1 MFEKEISFIKSL
13 FNKENIALH
22 EPCFIG
28 NEKKYLL
35 ECIDS
40 GFVSSVGEF
49 VTRFEEALKEKTKAR
64 FVIATNTGTAAL
76 HIALLANGIDENCE
90 VITQSISFVA
100 TANAIAYTGAKPVF
114 LDIDENTLSLS
125 PKALEHFLENQ
136 TYQKDNLSYNKTT
149 HKPIKAC
156 VIMHTFGLS
165 AHIKAIKEL
174 CEKYHI
180 LLIEDAAEALGSTYE
195 NKALGTFGK
204 CGILSF
210 NGNKI
215 ITGGCGGA
223 ILSDDENLAKLARHL
238 STTAKIPHPY
248 EYDHDRIAYN
258 YRLCNINA
266 AILLAGLE
274 NLELF
279 LENKRELAKIYK
291 DFFKNHDKCKFIDE
305 KSNEKSNFWLNT
317 LLFKDENLRN
327 IFLEECLKNNIF
339 VRPVWKSL
347 PSLKAFQNCQSNELI
362 NTKKLEKR
370 LINLPSSVRIEI
382 KRNDGCILYF
392 CHYSFI
398 FLDHI
403 FIVKS
408 F

>member
-64 FVIATNTGTAAL
+64 FVITTNTGTAAL

-125 PKALEHFLENQ
+125 PKALEYFLENQ

-149 HKPIKAC
+149 HKLIKAC

-370 LINLPSSVRIEI
+370 LINLPSSVRI
-382 KRNDGCILYF
+382 K
-392 CHYSFI
+392 
-398 FLDHI
+398 
-403 FIVKS
+403 K
-408 F
+408 

>member
-76 HIALLANGIDENCE
+76 HIALLANNIDENCE

-125 PKALEHFLENQ
+125 PKALEHFLENE

-149 HKPIKAC
+149 HKAIKAC
-156 VIMHTFGLS
+156 IIMHTFGLS

-258 YRLCNINA
+258 YRLCNVNA

-274 NLELF
+274 NLEFF

-291 DFFKNHDKCKFIDE
+291 DFFKNHDKCEFIDE

-317 LLFKDENLRN
+317 LLFKDENLRD
-327 IFLEECLKNNIF
+327 IFLKECLKNNIF
-339 VRPVWKSL
+339 VRPIWKSL
-347 PSLKAFQNCQSNELI
+347 PSLKAFQNCQSDELI
-362 NTKKLEKR
+362 NTKNLEKR
-370 LINLPSSVRIEI
+370 LVNLPSSVR
-382 KRNDGCILYF
+382 RN
-392 CHYSFI
+392 
-398 FLDHI
+398 
-403 FIVKS
+403 
-408 F
+408 

>member
-49 VTRFEEALKEKTKAR
+49 VTRFEEALKEKTKTR

-76 HIALLANGIDENCE
+76 HIALLANDIDENCE

-149 HKPIKAC
+149 HKLIKAC

-317 LLFKDENLRN
+317 LLFKNENLRN

-339 VRPVWKSL
+339 VRPIWKSL

-362 NTKKLEKR
+362 NTKNLEKR
-370 LINLPSSVRIEI
+370 LVNLPSSVRIANKKE
-382 KRNDGCILYF
+382 
-392 CHYSFI
+392 
-398 FLDHI
+398 
-403 FIVKS
+403 
-408 F
+408 

>member
-1 MFEKEISFIKSL
+1 MFKKEISFIKSL

-22 EPCFIG
+22 EPYFIG

-149 HKPIKAC
+149 HKLIKAC

-266 AILLAGLE
+266 AILFAGLE

-317 LLFKDENLRN
+317 LLFKNENLRN

-370 LINLPSSVRIEI
+370 LINLPSSVRIANKKE
-382 KRNDGCILYF
+382 
-392 CHYSFI
+392 
-398 FLDHI
+398 
-403 FIVKS
+403 
-408 F
+408 

>member
-1 MFEKEISFIKSL
+1 MFKKEISFIKSL

-258 YRLCNINA
+258 YRLCNVNA

-274 NLELF
+274 NLEPF

-291 DFFKNHDKCKFIDE
+291 DFFKNHDKCEFIDE

-347 PSLKAFQNCQSNELI
+347 PSLKAFQDCQSDELI
-362 NTKKLEKR
+362 NTKNLEKR
-370 LINLPSSVRIEI
+370 LVNLPSSVRIANKKE
-382 KRNDGCILYF
+382 
-392 CHYSFI
+392 
-398 FLDHI
+398 
-403 FIVKS
+403 
-408 F
+408 

>member
-35 ECIDS
+35 ECIDN

-100 TANAIAYTGAKPVF
+100 TANAIAYTGARAIF

-149 HKPIKAC
+149 HKLIKAC

-223 ILSDDENLAKLARHL
+223 ILSDDENLAKLAKHL

-362 NTKKLEKR
+362 NTKNLEKR
-370 LINLPSSVRIEI
+370 LVNLPSSVRIANKKE
-382 KRNDGCILYF
+382 
-392 CHYSFI
+392 
-398 FLDHI
+398 
-403 FIVKS
+403 
-408 F
+408 

>member
-1 MFEKEISFIKSL
+1 MFKKEIFFIKSL

-49 VTRFEEALKEKTKAR
+49 VTRFEEALKEKTKTR

-125 PKALEHFLENQ
+125 SKALEHFLENQ

-317 LLFKDENLRN
+317 LLFKNENLRN

-362 NTKKLEKR
+362 NTKNLEKR
-370 LINLPSSVRIEI
+370 LVNLPSSVRIANKKE
-382 KRNDGCILYF
+382 
-392 CHYSFI
+392 
-398 FLDHI
+398 
-403 FIVKS
+403 
-408 F
+408 

>member
-180 LLIEDAAEALGSTYE
+180 LLIEDAAEGLGSTYE

-370 LINLPSSVRIEI
+370 LINLPSSVRI
-382 KRNDGCILYF
+382 K
-392 CHYSFI
+392 
-398 FLDHI
+398 
-403 FIVKS
+403 K
-408 F
+408 

>member
-327 IFLEECLKNNIF
+327 IFLEECLENNIF

-370 LINLPSSVRIEI
+370 LINLPSSIRIANKKE
-382 KRNDGCILYF
+382 
-392 CHYSFI
+392 
-398 FLDHI
+398 
-403 FIVKS
+403 
-408 F
+408 

>member
-370 LINLPSSVRIEI
+370 LINLPSSV
-382 KRNDGCILYF
+382 K
-392 CHYSFI
+392 
-398 FLDHI
+398 
-403 FIVKS
+403 
-408 F
+408 

>member
-1 MFEKEISFIKSL
+1 MFKKEISFIKSL

-64 FVIATNTGTAAL
+64 FAIATNTGTAAL

-339 VRPVWKSL
+339 VRPIWKSL

-362 NTKKLEKR
+362 NTKNLEKR
-370 LINLPSSVRIEI
+370 LVNLPSSVRIANKKE
-382 KRNDGCILYF
+382 
-392 CHYSFI
+392 
-398 FLDHI
+398 
-403 FIVKS
+403 
-408 F
+408 

>member
-76 HIALLANGIDENCE
+76 HIALLANNIDENCE

-100 TANAIAYTGAKPVF
+100 TANAIAYTGAKPIF

-125 PKALEHFLENQ
+125 PKALEHFLENE

-149 HKPIKAC
+149 HKAIKAC
-156 VIMHTFGLS
+156 IIMHTFGLS
-165 AHIKAIKEL
+165 AHIKALKEL

-223 ILSDDENLAKLARHL
+223 ILSDDENLAKLAKHL

-258 YRLCNINA
+258 YRLCNVNA
-266 AILLAGLE
+266 AILLAGFE
-274 NLELF
+274 NLEFF

-291 DFFKNHDKCKFIDE
+291 DFFKNHDKCEFIDE

-317 LLFKDENLRN
+317 LLFKDENLRD
-327 IFLEECLKNNIF
+327 IFLKECLENKIF
-339 VRPVWKSL
+339 SRPIWKSL
-347 PSLKAFQNCQSNELI
+347 PSLKAFQNCQSDELI
-362 NTKKLEKR
+362 NTKNLEKR
-370 LINLPSSVRIEI
+370 LVNLPSSVRR
-382 KRNDGCILYF
+382 K
-392 CHYSFI
+392 
-398 FLDHI
+398 
-403 FIVKS
+403 
-408 F
+408 

>member
-13 FNKENIALH
+13 FNQENIALH

-35 ECIDS
+35 ECIDN

-136 TYQKDNLSYNKTT
+136 TYQKNSFSYNKTT
-149 HKPIKAC
+149 HKAIKAC

-223 ILSDDENLAKLARHL
+223 ILSDDENLAKLAKHL

-258 YRLCNINA
+258 YRLCNVNA

-291 DFFKNHDKCKFIDE
+291 NFFKNHDKCEFIDE

-327 IFLEECLKNNIF
+327 IFLEECLKNNISI
-339 VRPVWKSL
+339 RPVWKSL
-347 PSLKAFQNCQSNELI
+347 PSLKAFQNCQSDELI
-362 NTKKLEKR
+362 NTKNLEKR
-370 LINLPSSVRIEI
+370 LVNLPSSVR
-382 KRNDGCILYF
+382 RN
-392 CHYSFI
+392 
-398 FLDHI
+398 
-403 FIVKS
+403 
-408 F
+408 

>member
-125 PKALEHFLENQ
+125 PKALEYFLENQ

-195 NKALGTFGK
+195 NKTLGTFGK

-266 AILLAGLE
+266 AILFAGLE

-339 VRPVWKSL
+339 VRPIWKSL
-347 PSLKAFQNCQSNELI
+347 PSLKAFQNCQSDELI
-362 NTKKLEKR
+362 NTKNLEKR
-370 LINLPSSVRIEI
+370 LVNLPSSVRIANKKE
-382 KRNDGCILYF
+382 
-392 CHYSFI
+392 
-398 FLDHI
+398 
-403 FIVKS
+403 
-408 F
+408 

>member
-125 PKALEHFLENQ
+125 PKALEYFLENQ

-149 HKPIKAC
+149 HKLIKAC

-339 VRPVWKSL
+339 VRPVWKNL
-347 PSLKAFQNCQSNELI
+347 PSLKAFKNCQSNELI

-370 LINLPSSVRIEI
+370 LINLPSSVRI
-382 KRNDGCILYF
+382 K
-392 CHYSFI
+392 
-398 FLDHI
+398 
-403 FIVKS
+403 K
-408 F
+408 

>member
-49 VTRFEEALKEKTKAR
+49 VTRFEEALKEKTKTR

-238 STTAKIPHPY
+238 STTAKISHPY

-305 KSNEKSNFWLNT
+305 KSNERSNFWLNT
-317 LLFKDENLRN
+317 LLFKNENLRN

-347 PSLKAFQNCQSNELI
+347 PSLKPFQTWQKDELL
-362 NTKKLEKR
+362 NTQKLEKC
-370 LINLPSSVRIEI
+370 LVNLPSSVRL
-382 KRNDGCILYF
+382 N
-392 CHYSFI
+392 
-398 FLDHI
+398 
-403 FIVKS
+403 
-408 F
+408 

>member
-1 MFEKEISFIKSL
+1 MFKKEISFIKSL

-149 HKPIKAC
+149 HKLIKAC

-195 NKALGTFGK
+195 NKTLGTFGK

-317 LLFKDENLRN
+317 LLFKNENLRN

-362 NTKKLEKR
+362 NTKNLEKR
-370 LINLPSSVRIEI
+370 LVNLPSSVRIANKKE
-382 KRNDGCILYF
+382 
-392 CHYSFI
+392 
-398 FLDHI
+398 
-403 FIVKS
+403 
-408 F
+408 

>member
-149 HKPIKAC
+149 HKLIKAC

-223 ILSDDENLAKLARHL
+223 ILSDDENLTKLARHL

-370 LINLPSSVRIEI
+370 LINLPSSVRIANKKE
-382 KRNDGCILYF
+382 
-392 CHYSFI
+392 
-398 FLDHI
+398 
-403 FIVKS
+403 
-408 F
+408 

>member
-1 MFEKEISFIKSL
+1 MFKKEISFIKSL

-49 VTRFEEALKEKTKAR
+49 VTRFEEALKEKTKTR

-125 PKALEHFLENQ
+125 PKALKHFLENQ

-149 HKPIKAC
+149 HKLIKAC

-223 ILSDDENLAKLARHL
+223 ILSDDENLAKLAKHL

-317 LLFKDENLRN
+317 LLFKNENLRN

-339 VRPVWKSL
+339 VRPIWKSL
-347 PSLKAFQNCQSNELI
+347 PSLKAFQNCQSDELI
-362 NTKKLEKR
+362 NTKNLEKR
-370 LINLPSSVRIEI
+370 LVNLPSSVR
-382 KRNDGCILYF
+382 RN
-392 CHYSFI
+392 
-398 FLDHI
+398 
-403 FIVKS
+403 
-408 F
+408 

>member
-13 FNKENIALH
+13 FNKKNIALH

-317 LLFKDENLRN
+317 LLFKNENLRN

-370 LINLPSSVRIEI
+370 LINLPSSVRITN
-382 KRNDGCILYF
+382 KNLGL
-392 CHYSFI
+392 S
-398 FLDHI
+398 
-403 FIVKS
+403 
-408 F
+408 

>member
-40 GFVSSVGEF
+40 GFVSSMGEF
-49 VTRFEEALKEKTKAR
+49 VTRFEEALKEKTKTR
-64 FVIATNTGTAAL
+64 FVVATNTGTAAL

-100 TANAIAYTGAKPVF
+100 TANAITYTGAKPVF

-195 NKALGTFGK
+195 NKALGTFGQ

-238 STTAKIPHPY
+238 STTAKISHPY
-248 EYDHDRIAYN
+248 EYDHDRVAYN

-291 DFFKNHDKCKFIDE
+291 DFFKNHDKCKFVDE

-347 PSLKAFQNCQSNELI
+347 PSLKAFQNCQSDELI
-362 NTKKLEKR
+362 NTKNLEKH
-370 LINLPSSVRIEI
+370 LVNLPSSVRIANKKEWCVA
-382 KRNDGCILYF
+382 KFNSK
-392 CHYSFI
+392 H
-398 FLDHI
+398 
-403 FIVKS
+403 
-408 F
+408 

>member
-266 AILLAGLE
+266 AILFAGLE

-291 DFFKNHDKCKFIDE
+291 DFFKNQDKCKFIDE

-317 LLFKDENLRN
+317 LLFKNENLRN

-370 LINLPSSVRIEI
+370 LINLPSSVRIANKKE
-382 KRNDGCILYF
+382 
-392 CHYSFI
+392 
-398 FLDHI
+398 
-403 FIVKS
+403 
-408 F
+408 

>member
-1 MFEKEISFIKSL
+1 MFKKEISFIKSL

-136 TYQKDNLSYNKTT
+136 TYQKDNFSYNKTT
-149 HKPIKAC
+149 HKLIKAC

-223 ILSDDENLAKLARHL
+223 ILSDDKNLAKLARHL

-317 LLFKDENLRN
+317 LLFKNENLRN

-370 LINLPSSVRIEI
+370 LINLPSSVRIANKKE
-382 KRNDGCILYF
+382 
-392 CHYSFI
+392 
-398 FLDHI
+398 
-403 FIVKS
+403 
-408 F
+408 

>member
-49 VTRFEEALKEKTKAR
+49 VTRFEEALKEKTKTR

-149 HKPIKAC
+149 HKLIKAC

-266 AILLAGLE
+266 AILFAGLE

-317 LLFKDENLRN
+317 LLFKNENLRN

-370 LINLPSSVRIEI
+370 LINLPSSVRI
-382 KRNDGCILYF
+382 K
-392 CHYSFI
+392 
-398 FLDHI
+398 
-403 FIVKS
+403 K
-408 F
+408 

>member
-35 ECIDS
+35 ECIDN

-266 AILLAGLE
+266 AILFAGLE

-317 LLFKDENLRN
+317 LLFKNENLRN

-370 LINLPSSVRIEI
+370 LINLPSSVRIANKKE
-382 KRNDGCILYF
+382 
-392 CHYSFI
+392 
-398 FLDHI
+398 
-403 FIVKS
+403 
-408 F
+408 

>member
-1 MFEKEISFIKSL
+1 MFKKEISFIKSL

-305 KSNEKSNFWLNT
+305 KSNERSNFWLNT
-317 LLFKDENLRN
+317 LLFKNENLRN

-370 LINLPSSVRIEI
+370 LINLPSSVRI
-382 KRNDGCILYF
+382 K
-392 CHYSFI
+392 
-398 FLDHI
+398 
-403 FIVKS
+403 K
-408 F
+408 

>member
-76 HIALLANGIDENCE
+76 HIALLANGVDENCE

-100 TANAIAYTGAKPVF
+100 TANAIAYTGAKPIF

-125 PKALEHFLENQ
+125 PKALEHFLENE

-165 AHIKAIKEL
+165 AHIKALKEL
-174 CEKYHI
+174 CEKYRI

-223 ILSDDENLAKLARHL
+223 ILSDDENLAKLAKHL

-258 YRLCNINA
+258 YRLCNVNA
-266 AILLAGLE
+266 AILLAGFE
-274 NLELF
+274 NLEFF

-291 DFFKNHDKCKFIDE
+291 DFFKNHNKCEFIDE

-317 LLFKDENLRN
+317 LLFKDENLRD
-327 IFLEECLKNNIF
+327 IFLKECLENKIF
-339 VRPVWKSL
+339 SRPIWKSL
-347 PSLKAFQNCQSNELI
+347 PSLKAFQNCQSDELI
-362 NTKKLEKR
+362 NTKNLEKR
-370 LINLPSSVRIEI
+370 LVNLPSSVRR
-382 KRNDGCILYF
+382 K
-392 CHYSFI
+392 
-398 FLDHI
+398 
-403 FIVKS
+403 
-408 F
+408 

>member
-149 HKPIKAC
+149 HKLIKAC

-370 LINLPSSVRIEI
+370 LVNLPSSVRI
-382 KRNDGCILYF
+382 K
-392 CHYSFI
+392 
-398 FLDHI
+398 
-403 FIVKS
+403 K
-408 F
+408 

>member
-195 NKALGTFGK
+195 NKTLGTFGK

-223 ILSDDENLAKLARHL
+223 ILSDDENLVKLARHL

-274 NLELF
+274 NLEPF

-291 DFFKNHDKCKFIDE
+291 DFFKNHDKCEFIDE

-347 PSLKAFQNCQSNELI
+347 PSLKAFQDCQSDELI
-362 NTKKLEKR
+362 NTKNLEKR
-370 LINLPSSVRIEI
+370 LVNLPSSVRR
-382 KRNDGCILYF
+382 K
-392 CHYSFI
+392 
-398 FLDHI
+398 
-403 FIVKS
+403 
-408 F
+408 

>member
-195 NKALGTFGK
+195 NKTLGTFGK

-339 VRPVWKSL
+339 VRPIWKSL

-362 NTKKLEKR
+362 NTKNLEKR
-370 LINLPSSVRIEI
+370 LVNLPSSVRIANKKE
-382 KRNDGCILYF
+382 
-392 CHYSFI
+392 
-398 FLDHI
+398 
-403 FIVKS
+403 
-408 F
+408 

>member
-180 LLIEDAAEALGSTYE
+180 LLIEDVAEALGSTYE
-195 NKALGTFGK
+195 NKTLGTFGK

-223 ILSDDENLAKLARHL
+223 ILSDDENLVKLARHL

-258 YRLCNINA
+258 YRLCNVNA

-274 NLELF
+274 NLEPF

-317 LLFKDENLRN
+317 LLFKNENLRN

-347 PSLKAFQNCQSNELI
+347 PSLKAFQDCQSDELI
-362 NTKKLEKR
+362 NTKNLEKR
-370 LINLPSSVRIEI
+370 LVNLPSSVRIANKKE
-382 KRNDGCILYF
+382 
-392 CHYSFI
+392 
-398 FLDHI
+398 
-403 FIVKS
+403 
-408 F
+408 

>member
-1 MFEKEISFIKSL
+1 MFKKEISFIKSL

-149 HKPIKAC
+149 HKLIKAC

-339 VRPVWKSL
+339 VRPIWKSL

-370 LINLPSSVRIEI
+370 LINLPSSVRIANKKE
-382 KRNDGCILYF
+382 
-392 CHYSFI
+392 
-398 FLDHI
+398 
-403 FIVKS
+403 
-408 F
+408 

>member
-49 VTRFEEALKEKTKAR
+49 VTRFEEALKEKTKTR

-136 TYQKDNLSYNKTT
+136 TYQKDNLNYNKTT
-149 HKPIKAC
+149 HKLIKAC

-370 LINLPSSVRIEI
+370 LINLPSSVRI
-382 KRNDGCILYF
+382 K
-392 CHYSFI
+392 
-398 FLDHI
+398 
-403 FIVKS
+403 K
-408 F
+408 

>member
-100 TANAIAYTGAKPVF
+100 TANAIAYIGAKPVF

-370 LINLPSSVRIEI
+370 LINLPSSVRIANKKE
-382 KRNDGCILYF
+382 
-392 CHYSFI
+392 
-398 FLDHI
+398 
-403 FIVKS
+403 
-408 F
+408 

>member
-248 EYDHDRIAYN
+248 EYDHDMIAYN
-258 YRLCNINA
+258 YRLCNVNA

-274 NLELF
+274 NLEPF

-291 DFFKNHDKCKFIDE
+291 DFFKNHDKCEFIDE

-347 PSLKAFQNCQSNELI
+347 PSLKAFQNCQSDELI
-362 NTKKLEKR
+362 NTKNLEKR
-370 LINLPSSVRIEI
+370 LVNLPSSVRIANKKE
-382 KRNDGCILYF
+382 
-392 CHYSFI
+392 
-398 FLDHI
+398 
-403 FIVKS
+403 
-408 F
+408 

>member
-1 MFEKEISFIKSL
+1 MFKKEISFIKSL

-248 EYDHDRIAYN
+248 EYDHDMIAYN

-266 AILLAGLE
+266 AILFAGLE

-317 LLFKDENLRN
+317 LLFKNENLRN

-347 PSLKAFQNCQSNELI
+347 PSLKAFQDCQSDELI
-362 NTKKLEKR
+362 NTKNLEKR
-370 LINLPSSVRIEI
+370 LVNLPSSVRR
-382 KRNDGCILYF
+382 K
-392 CHYSFI
+392 
-398 FLDHI
+398 
-403 FIVKS
+403 
-408 F
+408 

>member
-195 NKALGTFGK
+195 NKTLGTFGK

-223 ILSDDENLAKLARHL
+223 ILSDDENLVKLARHL

-317 LLFKDENLRN
+317 LLFKNENLRN

-370 LINLPSSVRIEI
+370 LINLPSSIRIANKKE
-382 KRNDGCILYF
+382 
-392 CHYSFI
+392 
-398 FLDHI
+398 
-403 FIVKS
+403 
-408 F
+408 